1 MEHRQLC
8 RSNRE
13 DRCRWLC
20 YAVFC
25 LLAFV
30 THLPWNIIHD
40 DIIFREWMGEKSVG
54 ALFHHF
60 YTFNGKIL
68 TDLFACI
75 LTALPFVLWK
85 LMNALVFTGIGALL
99 CYLFTDN
106 TPADAA
112 VVCLLMLLFPYKQ
125 YLGTAGY
132 ICVSTNYIYTTLCLL
147 LLMLPL
153 KRLARGQ
160 QLPLWW
166 YPVALPMMAY
176 AANQEQGSA
185 CLVGLFTMFFLWQ
198 VLSNAPRKQWIPGLV
213 LLGMAVCCFG
223 VMFFLPGRQARM
235 HRTTEMELYL
245 PEFAQWSLAKKVYR
259 GYSSTV
265 AHILFGEVDILAVF
279 CLLLLISAV
288 SRRSMCDIV
297 IAAIPV
303 GILALIH
310 LIGSDWLIY
319 KVYVHMTDLHS
330 LSSGFPGILALGV
343 SVVMLGCMVVSVW
356 RMAPDRTM
364 RYLLL
369 GLLLVGAGSRLM
381 MGFSATLYASAERTF
396 TYLVFCL
403 MACCALWMN
412 GLSKLQDKKCW
423 AAGVAVMLM
432 SLVL

>member
-1 MEHRQLC
+1 MERRQLC
-8 RSNRE
+8 QGKRE

-20 YAVFC
+20 YGIFCVLVF
-25 LLAFV
+25 L
-30 THLPWNIIHD
+30 THLPWKIIHD
-40 DIIFREWMGEKSVG
+40 DIIFREWMREDSIGE
-54 ALFHHF
+54 LFHHF

-75 LTALPFVLWK
+75 LTAVPFVLWK
-85 LMNALVFTGIGALL
+85 LMNALVFTGIAMLL
-99 CYLFTDN
+99 CHIFTDN
-106 TPADAA
+106 TPRDAA
-112 VVCLLMLLFPYKQ
+112 AVCLLMLLFPYGQ

-160 QLPLWW
+160 RLQLWW
-166 YPVALPMMAY
+166 YPAALPLMAY

-185 CLVGLFTMFFLWQ
+185 CLVGMFAVFFLWLL
-198 VLSNAPRKQWIPGLV
+198 LSKAPRKQWSAALV
-213 LLGMAVCCFG
+213 LLAMAVCCF
-223 VMFFLPGRQARM
+223 VFMFFLPGRQARM
-235 HRTTEMELYL
+235 NRTTEMELYL
-245 PEFAQWSLAKKVYR
+245 PEFAHWSFAKKVYR

-265 AHILFGEVDILAVF
+265 AHILFGGVEILAVF

-288 SRRSMCDIV
+288 SRKSKWDIV

-330 LSSGFPGILALGV
+330 LSSGLPGVAALGV
-343 SVVMLGCMVVSVW
+343 SVVMLGCMAVSAW
-356 RMAPDRTM
+356 RMAEGWTN

-403 MACCALWMN
+403 MACCIVLLGQLKKQRDQTCWLSGMAAILM
-412 GLSKLQDKKCW
+412 GLL
-423 AAGVAVMLM
+423 L
-432 SLVL
+432 